1 MTGFAADIEQC
12 LLTLHAGGIILF
24 PTDTIW
30 GLGCDATD
38 PQAVERLFALKRRP
52 PEKALV
58 VLLPDERDLLQ
69 YVAAPDPAVFDYI
82 EQTDKPTSII
92 FDNVLGLADNVLA
105 PDGSAAIR
113 IVKEDF
119 CRHLL
124 KRFRKPIT
132 ASSANY
138 SGEAT
143 PSHFATID
151 ASLLNAVDYAAQYR
165 RNDRNDGVPSRM
177 VRWTKDGPVLIR
189 R

>member
-1 MTGFAADIEQC
+1 MIDFAADIEQC
-12 LLTLHAGGIILF
+12 LLTLHAGGVILF

-38 PQAVERLFALKRRP
+38 PLAVEKLFTLKRRP

-58 VLLPDERDLLQ
+58 VLLADERDLLQ

-82 EQTDKPTSII
+82 EQADKPTSII
-92 FDNVLGLADNVLA
+92 YDNVLGLADNVLA
-105 PDGSAAIR
+105 SDGSAAIR

-124 KRFRKPIT
+124 KRFRKPVT
-132 ASSANY
+132 ATSANY

-143 PSHFATID
+143 PSHFAAID
-151 ASLLNAVDYAAQYR
+151 GSLLKAVDYAVQYR
-165 RNDRNDGVPSRM
+165 RDDRSERVSSRM
-177 VRWTKDGPVLIR
+177 VRWTKDGPVVVR
-189 R
+189 P

>member
-1 MTGFAADIEQC
+1 MMDFAADIEQS
-12 LLTLHAGGIILF
+12 LLTLHKGGVILF

-38 PQAVERLFALKRRP
+38 PQAVERLFTLKRRP

-58 VLLPDERDLLQ
+58 VLLADERDLLQ

-82 EQTDKPTSII
+82 EQAGKPTSIV
-92 FDNVLGLADNVLA
+92 FNNVLGLADNVLA
-105 PDGSAAIR
+105 ADGSAAIR

-132 ASSANY
+132 ATSANF
-138 SGEAT
+138 SGETT

-151 ASLLNAVDYAAQYR
+151 ASLLNAVDYAVQYR
-165 RNDRNDGVPSRM
+165 RNDRSEGVPSRM

-189 R
+189 P

>member
-1 MTGFAADIEQC
+1 MINFAADIEQC
-12 LLTLHAGGIILF
+12 LLTLQAGGIILF

-38 PQAVERLFALKRRP
+38 PQAVEKLFVLKRRP
-52 PEKALV
+52 PEKALA
-58 VLLPDERDLLQ
+58 VLLADERDLLQ
-69 YVAAPDPAVFDYI
+69 YVAAPDPAVFDYLG
-82 EQTDKPTSII
+82 QSATPTSII

-105 PDGSAAIR
+105 ADGSAAIR

-132 ASSANY
+132 ATSANY

-143 PSHFATID
+143 PANFAAID
-151 ASLLNAVDYAAQYR
+151 ASLLKAVDYAVQYR
-165 RNDRNDGVPSRM
+165 RDDPGIGSPSRM
-177 VRWTKDGPVLIR
+177 VRWTKEGPFLIR
-189 R
+189 P